1 MSNCNYN
8 RYRTSDLPTGTV
20 ESNSKSS
27 WTART
32 ETKQRFSLIVEVL
45 SLLVIYD
52 TITNYITL
60 CYFKSLCIQLIL
72 LPMIIFTYIVHVP
85 SVLLCLNFRSFHHC
99 LKCELPQESEIMLL
113 LLELFSLR
121 SIAIILIL
129 ALFFLCTY
137 SFQNC

>member
-8 RYRTSDLPTGTV
+8 RYRTAELSTGTV

-32 ETKQRFSLIVEVL
+32 ETKQKFSLIVEVL

-60 CYFKSLCIQLIL
+60 CYFKSLCI
-72 LPMIIFTYIVHVP
+72 
-85 SVLLCLNFRSFHHC
+85 
-99 LKCELPQESEIMLL
+99 
-113 LLELFSLR
+113 
-121 SIAIILIL
+121 
-129 ALFFLCTY
+129 
-137 SFQNC
+137 